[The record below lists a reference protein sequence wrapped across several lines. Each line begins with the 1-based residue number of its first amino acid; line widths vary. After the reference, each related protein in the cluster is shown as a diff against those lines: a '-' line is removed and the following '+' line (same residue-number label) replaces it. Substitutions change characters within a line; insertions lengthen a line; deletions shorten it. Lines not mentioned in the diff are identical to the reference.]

1 MSKELTPIIHVQSEN
16 SGFTTS
22 VTLTEVNYDVW
33 SQIMEIQIAGRE
45 KLEYIM
51 GKTPFPQE
59 TDTSYAKWYAKNQ
72 KVKGWLL
79 NSMSPDIMKRYIR
92 LRTAREIWNAMEKAF
107 YDGSDESQLFSLNQ
121 RVFSTKQTG
130 RPLSTYYGDF
140 VEIFQEFDHRDKTIM
155 KDPDDVIAY
164 RKSVERLRVH
174 IFLNGLDA
182 EFEQVRGEILRK
194 DPILDLE
201 EAYAYVRRD
210 SVRRTT
216 LNTEVD
222 RVETSAMVARRAKP
236 KTARPT
242 GPNSYQNRTS
252 GSQNRSYEVGTT
264 KPERICTHCGET
276 GHTKEQCY
284 ELIGYPE
291 WWDPTKAPRKRNSK
305 SNNHASVVVAEPST
319 SHTTEDAS
327 DGERQDQMEVMQ
339 PESQP
344 PSSPL
349 HNVPMD
355 QLPSESESMSE
366 PQHGRNSRLRPPD
379 WGSSSDIYRN
389 VFPGQDLGLAVERA
403 WRR

>member
-1 MSKELTPIIHVQSEN
+1 MSKESTPIIHVQSKN
-16 SGFTTS
+16 SGFSTS

-33 SQIMEIQIAGRE
+33 SQIMEMQIAGRE

-59 TDTSYAKWYAKNQ
+59 TDASYAKWYAENQ

-79 NSMSPDIMKRYIR
+79 TSISPDIMKRYIR
-92 LRTAREIWNAMEKAF
+92 LRTARKIWNVLEKAF

-130 RPLSTYYGDF
+130 HPLSTYYGDL
-140 VEIFQEFDHRDKTIM
+140 VEIFQKLDHRGRIIM
-155 KDPDDVIAY
+155 KDPNDVIAY

-182 EFEQVRGEILRK
+182 EFEQVRGKILRK

-201 EAYAYVRRD
+201 EVYAYVRRD

-216 LNTEVD
+216 LHNEVD
-222 RVETSAMVARRAKP
+222 RVETSAMVARRAKF

-242 GPNSYQNRTS
+242 GPNSDQNRTS
-252 GSQNRSYEVGTT
+252 GFQNRSYEVGTT
-264 KPERICTHCGET
+264 KSERICTHCGET
-276 GHTKEQCY
+276 GHIKSRCH

-291 WWDPTKAPRKRNSK
+291 WWDPTKAPRRRNSK
-305 SNNHASVVVAEPST
+305 SNNHVSVVVTKPST

-327 DGERQDQMEVMQ
+327 VLIATSANSTPSHVIGEGSITLTKNDIRTQKTIGYGTRRGKLYYLDLQ
-339 PESQP
+339 PESF
-344 PSSPL
+344 
-349 HNVPMD
+349 H
-355 QLPSESESMSE
+355 QL
-366 PQHGRNSRLRPPD
+366 
-379 WGSSSDIYRN
+379 
-389 VFPGQDLGLAVERA
+389 A
-403 WRR
+403 